1 MHLWPSGPSK
11 WYPGKHLLFASYKIA
26 HAVRRGNGR
35 ICISMPPRHGKSRLV
50 GEAAIPWFLEQF
62 PERHVILIS
71 YNGDKAQEWGRKAR
85 DTIRSRPDLF
95 SVSVRED
102 MARVDRFETDAGSEA
117 HFLGING
124 GVTGKGGHLVII
136 DDYIK
141 DITEALSPAFRERQW
156 MQFLANLD
164 TRLEPGATVI
174 IVATRWHSDDLIG
187 RVTQRMED
195 WEVISLP
202 AIALENDAI
211 GREPGEPLF
220 PERYDLKRLEQIRR
234 ARAGT
239 YLWESMYQQR
249 PMDDTMGFTDPEW
262 FQILDRLSM
271 AEEAEL
277 QKVRAWDLA
286 ATSAGG
292 DWTVGGLLG
301 KHTPSSGCYIMN
313 VKRKQLSPADVEKM
327 VRTTAEADGRDV
339 TILIEQEPG
348 SSGKALVEHYQ
359 RNVLPD
365 FHVVPIAT
373 GAVPKLS
380 RARLAPRAQLINGAS
395 FGCNS
400 RGTRCE
406 RRPRICP
413 KFALTHALCSC
424 YVLRASTDMLC
435 AVHPSFTLE
444 NTSNSEG

>member
-1 MHLWPSGPSK
+1 
-11 WYPGKHLLFASYKIA
+11 
-26 HAVRRGNGR
+26 
-35 ICISMPPRHGKSRLV
+35 
-50 GEAAIPWFLEQF
+50 
-62 PERHVILIS
+62 
-71 YNGDKAQEWGRKAR
+71 
-85 DTIRSRPDLF
+85 
-95 SVSVRED
+95 
-102 MARVDRFETDAGSEA
+102 
-117 HFLGING
+117 
-124 GVTGKGGHLVII
+124 
-136 DDYIK
+136 
-141 DITEALSPAFRERQW
+141 
-156 MQFLANLD
+156 
-164 TRLEPGATVI
+164 VI

-187 RVTQRMED
+187 RVTQRMDD

-220 PERYDLKRLEQIRR
+220 PERYDVKRLDQIRR

-249 PMDDTMGFTDPEW
+249 PMDDTMGFTDPDW

-271 AEEAEL
+271 DEEAKL

-301 KHTPSSGCYIMN
+301 KHTPSSGCNIMN
-313 VKRKQLSPADVEKM
+313 VKRKQLSSADVEKL

-365 FHVVPIAT
+365 FNVVAVPT
-373 GAVPKLS
+373 GATPKLS
-380 RARLAPRAQLINGAS
+380 RALVWPPGSTHQRRIFRLRQLRNTQ
-395 FGCNS
+395 
-400 RGTRCE
+400 RTR
-406 RRPRICP
+406 PAHLPHICHSVCHM
-413 KFALTHALCSC
+413 FTVCSC
-424 YVLRASTDMLC
+424 GTHRHASSRSPFVYD
-435 AVHPSFTLE
+435 
-444 NTSNSEG
+444 

>member
-1 MHLWPSGPSK
+1 MVFDVRTQGNSPDLSELTEQISDPFLSPATLAMHLWPSGPSQ

-62 PERHVILIS
+62 PEKHVILIS
-71 YNGDKAQEWGRKAR
+71 YNGDKAEEWGRKAR
-85 DTIRSRPDLF
+85 DMIRSRRDLF
-95 SVSVRED
+95 SVKVRED
-102 MARVDRFETDAGSEA
+102 MSRVDRFETDKGSEA

-187 RVTQRMED
+187 RVTQRMDD

-202 AIALENDAI
+202 AIALEHDAL
-211 GREPGEPLF
+211 GRKPGEPLF
-220 PERYDLKRLEQIRR
+220 PERYDLKRLDQIRR

-239 YLWESMYQQR
+239 YLWEAMYQQQ
-249 PMDDTMGFTDPEW
+249 PFDDAMGLTDPEW
-262 FQILDRLSM
+262 FQILDRLTM
-271 AEEAEL
+271 TEEAEL

-286 ATSAGG
+286 ATNAGG

-313 VKRKQLSPADVEKM
+313 VKRKQLSPADVEKL

-365 FHVVPIAT
+365 FHVVAVPI
-373 GAVPKLS
+373 GAAPKLS
-380 RARLAPRAQLINGAS
+380 RAQPFLAA
-395 FGCNS
+395 
-400 RGTRCE
+400 
-406 RRPRICP
+406 
-413 KFALTHALCSC
+413 
-424 YVLRASTDMLC
+424 
-435 AVHPSFTLE
+435 AV
-444 NTSNSEG
+444 

>member
-1 MHLWPSGPSK
+1 
-11 WYPGKHLLFASYKIA
+11 
-26 HAVRRGNGR
+26 
-35 ICISMPPRHGKSRLV
+35 MPPRHGKSRLV
-50 GEAAIPWFLEQF
+50 SEAAIPWFLEEF
-62 PERHVILIS
+62 WEKHVILIS

-85 DTIRSRPDLF
+85 DTIKNRRDLF
-95 SVSVRED
+95 SVNVRDD

-156 MQFLANLD
+156 TQFLANLD

-187 RVTQRMED
+187 RVTQRMDD

-202 AIALENDAI
+202 AIALEHDPL

-220 PERYDLKRLEQIRR
+220 PERYDLDRLEQIRR

-249 PMDDTMGFTDPEW
+249 PMDEALGFTDPDW
-262 FQILDRLSM
+262 FTILDRLSM
-271 AEEAEL
+271 SEEAEL
-277 QKVRAWDLA
+277 HKVRAWDLA

-292 DWTVGGLLG
+292 DWTVGGLMG
-301 KHTPSSGCYIMN
+301 KHTPSSGCYLMN
-313 VKRKQLSPADVEKM
+313 LKRRQLSPADVEKL

-348 SSGKALVEHYQ
+348 SAGKSLIEHYQ

-365 FHVVPIAT
+365 FHVGFAPV
-373 GAVPKLS
+373 GA
-380 RARLAPRAQLINGAS
+380 ARCLGARS
-395 FGCNS
+395 FGPALHS
-400 RGTRCE
+400 SMPQHSVATAEE
-406 RRPRICP
+406 RASNEAFQICP
-413 KFALTHALCSC
+413 KFALTHALRS
-424 YVLRASTDMLC
+424 
-435 AVHPSFTLE
+435 
-444 NTSNSEG
+444 

>member
-1 MHLWPSGPSK
+1 
-11 WYPGKHLLFASYKIA
+11 
-26 HAVRRGNGR
+26 
-35 ICISMPPRHGKSRLV
+35 
-50 GEAAIPWFLEQF
+50 
-62 PERHVILIS
+62 
-71 YNGDKAQEWGRKAR
+71 
-85 DTIRSRPDLF
+85 
-95 SVSVRED
+95 

-187 RVTQRMED
+187 RVTQRMDDD

-202 AIALENDAI
+202 ALALENDPL
-211 GREPGEPLF
+211 GRAVGEPLF

-234 ARAGT
+234 SRAGT
-239 YLWESMYQQR
+239 FLWEAMYQQQ
-249 PMDDTMGFTDPEW
+249 PFDDAMGFTDPDW
-262 FQILDRLSM
+262 FQILDRLPM
-271 AEEAEL
+271 AEEARL
-277 QKVRAWDLA
+277 RKVRAWDLA

-292 DWTVGGLLG
+292 DWTVGGLMG
-301 KHTPSSGCYIMN
+301 KDEASSGCYIMN
-313 VKRKQLSPADVEKM
+313 LKRKQLSPADVERL

-348 SSGKALVEHYQ
+348 SSGKSLVEHYQ

-365 FHVVPIAT
+365 FHVVAMPVGST
-373 GAVPKLS
+373 PKLS
-380 RARLAPRAQLINGAS
+380 RAQPFLAAAEHGRIAS
-395 FGCNS
+395 
-400 RGTRCE
+400 
-406 RRPRICP
+406 
-413 KFALTHALCSC
+413 L
-424 YVLRASTDMLC
+424 
-435 AVHPSFTLE
+435 
-444 NTSNSEG
+444 